1 MAKKKT
7 PTKRTTKKKP
17 TSKSQAVRDQL
28 AKTPNAAASEIAA
41 AASKA
46 SGLSITPST
55 VYNVKSSKGGTKK
68 RKGRKTSAAKR
79 SGAKQSAKDTS
90 PVEDFVHAGELMF
103 QAVDLVMKAGYKEA
117 KSMVEIANKMVDRI
131 RDKE

>member
-1 MAKKKT
+1 MARKKA
-7 PTKRTTKKKP
+7 TKKKA

-28 AKTPNAAASEIAA
+28 AKTPDAAASDIAA

-55 VYNVKSSKGGTKK
+55 VYNVKSSKSGTKK
-68 RKGRKTSAAKR
+68 KR
-79 SGAKQSAKDTS
+79 SKKVATKRTSRKQTRKDTS
-90 PVEDFVHAGELMF
+90 PVEDVMHAGELMF

-117 KSMVEIANKMVDRI
+117 KSMVEMAGKMVDRI
-131 RDKE
+131 REKE

>member
-7 PTKRTTKKKP
+7 AKKTAP
-17 TSKSQAVRDQL
+17 SKSQAVRDQL
-28 AKTPNAAASEIAA
+28 KKTPDAPASEVAA

-55 VYNVKSSKGGTKK
+55 VYNVKSSQGGTKK
-68 RKGRKTSAAKR
+68 KKSRKKPTTKRTS
-79 SGAKQSAKDTS
+79 GKQTAKDTS
-90 PVEDFVHAGELMF
+90 PVEDVMHAGELMF

>member
-7 PTKRTTKKKP
+7 TKKKAP
-17 TSKSQAVRDQL
+17 SKSQAVRDQL
-28 AKTPNAAASEIAA
+28 AKTPNAPASDVAA

-68 RKGRKTSAAKR
+68 KTSRKKPTAKR
-79 SGAKQSAKDTS
+79 TSGKQSAKDTS
-90 PVEDFVHAGELMF
+90 PVEDVMHAGELMY

-117 KSMVEIANKMVDRI
+117 MSMVEIANKMVDRI

>member
-7 PTKRTTKKKP
+7 AKKKAP
-17 TSKSQAVRDQL
+17 SKTQAIRDQL
-28 AKTPNAAASEIAA
+28 AKTPDAPANDIAA

-46 SGLSITPST
+46 SGLDISPGL
-55 VYNVKSSKGGTKK
+55 VYNVKSSNGATKK
-68 RKGRKTSAAKR
+68 KRRKKSASKGTRRKQTSKETTPIE
-79 SGAKQSAKDTS
+79 GVK
-90 PVEDFVHAGELMF
+90 HAGELMF

-117 KSMVEIANKMVDRI
+117 QTMVEMAGKMVDRI